1 MGVYP
6 EVIRQA
12 LIMFPFLAFL
22 ITLPY
27 MIYNYRKYGSVL
39 GIRILVVYS
48 FALYLLCIYFLVIL
62 PLPSMEEV
70 SQMTGRRAQLIPFH
84 FLVDIL
90 KEADIVPGN
99 ICSLFSVLNEA
110 LFQVLFNVLMI
121 VPFGIY
127 LRYYFRCGLKRTVLF
142 SFFLS
147 LFFELTQLSGLY
159 FIYPRGYRLFDV
171 DDLIANTAGGALGYF
186 IIQPFLKFLPSRE
199 KMDRASYGRGRRVS
213 LSRRIFSLLTDG
225 VCILVLYGI
234 CALICGRA
242 GIALPGYIPALLVWS
257 YFSLM
262 TLLTGGKTVG
272 KWLTRTCVAENSGKK
287 ICWYQYFLRYGLLWG
302 FFLLLPE
309 AAARVRIL
317 LERAGIAGNAAAMLF
332 SFLEVLFYLVYMI
345 YGAVQISRQ
354 KQLFYEKW
362 SATRIV
368 STVREPGEP

>member
-84 FLVDIL
+84 FLADIL

-287 ICWYQYFLRYGLLWG
+287 N
-302 FFLLLPE
+302 LPVSVFSE
-309 AAARVRIL
+309 VWTFV
-317 LERAGIAGNAAAMLF
+317 GLF
-332 SFLEVLFYLVYMI
+332 SASA
-345 YGAVQISRQ
+345 GGGSARPDPSGKSRDCG
-354 KQLFYEKW
+354 KRGGDAFF
-362 SATRIV
+362 IFG
-368 STVREPGEP
+368 STVLSCVHDLRSGADFPTETAFL